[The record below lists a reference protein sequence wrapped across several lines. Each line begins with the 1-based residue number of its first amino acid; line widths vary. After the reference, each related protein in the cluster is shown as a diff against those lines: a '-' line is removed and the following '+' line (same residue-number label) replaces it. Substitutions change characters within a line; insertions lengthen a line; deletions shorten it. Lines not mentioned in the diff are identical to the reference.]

1 MSLFKA
7 KRSFLLVF
15 LLCSFIGY
23 SQKSTDNKVFSPPIS
38 AEFLLGNDHFFFQSL
53 VSKPISDDGKFGYTF
68 VAAINTEY
76 KVGEESKNVDIM
88 IPVAA
93 NYKFYKDLAAN
104 AGVAFNPAFGNRP
117 FLGLRYVK
125 VNDTWTVV
133 VVPSFYFSKSQYYE
147 TLASVEFQPKI
158 NASLKLYTRLQ
169 ALYSFDVNDGS
180 HDRSYFFARIGVNYK
195 KTAFG
200 LGYNWDSYGPYKVNY
215 NNFGVF
221 VKSIIF

>member
-1 MSLFKA
+1 
-7 KRSFLLVF
+7 
-15 LLCSFIGY
+15 
-23 SQKSTDNKVFSPPIS
+23 
-38 AEFLLGNDHFFFQSL
+38 
-53 VSKPISDDGKFGYTF
+53 
-68 VAAINTEY
+68 
-76 KVGEESKNVDIM
+76 M

-125 VNDTWTVV
+125 VNDKWTVV

-158 NASLKLYTRLQ
+158 NASLKLYSRLQ

-180 HDRSYFFARIGVNYK
+180 HDRSYFLLESVSITRKQLLDWVTIGILMVLIK
-195 KTAFG
+195 
-200 LGYNWDSYGPYKVNY
+200 
-215 NNFGVF
+215 
-221 VKSIIF
+221 